1 MMAID
6 RSALA
11 GNLIRAILKSKKL
24 LRIYS
29 PNNSVYLNTLDEVY
43 NIAADYLKNYGEI
56 VFTIKPVEI
65 LVDTEQ
71 VYHNT
76 SKTDNFAMLFF
87 GEGVKELRIR
97 EGLKKPELEE
107 FIKLVGT
114 DFAKEDLDDDMISA
128 IWERD
133 FENIKMIV
141 DDLVVFEGAEMSTG
155 EAWSGSGSGVSH
167 GDWGRDDKGL
177 AAGLIGIEKENEE
190 ERLQKVYRDG
200 LEKEDAVPISAGDL
214 SVEERAYIA
223 AEKQQDPSGIT
234 DKLVN
239 ILMFMLYNEKVKE
252 SADKTEKAIEDMI
265 SYSLKGGSIATLLM
279 TLRNIKQMTP
289 KEGGGLA
296 SAPQIQQFLCS
307 CIAPKMI
314 KQLGHLLDFT
324 RSIKEEEM
332 IEYAW
337 HFGKDAIGP
346 LISLLGNLQT
356 ITARRIVNNV
366 LIHVGKENINV
377 LQERLDDPV
386 WYVVRNIIYVL
397 RNIGDISVLD
407 SILRVARHENAR
419 VRLEVL
425 KALGDFRDSRSLP
438 VLKAYFDDS
447 DLLVRLA
454 AVSVFGSMAT
464 GVPQA
469 ANFVRDAIVE
479 KISEKGFEDREFREK
494 KAFYEAMAAVRD
506 KGVEDSMIDIIKKKG
521 LFGTRKQ
528 AETRACAA
536 HYLGVAESRE
546 ALPFLEKLAGSSD
559 PLVAEHA
566 AASVQRIRNG

>member
-29 PNNSVYLNTLDEVY
+29 PNNSVYLNALDEVY
-43 NIAADYLKNYGEI
+43 NIAADYLKNYGDI
-56 VFTIKPVEI
+56 VFTIKPAEI
-65 LVDTEQ
+65 LVDSEQ
-71 VYHNT
+71 VYHST
-76 SKTDNFAMLFF
+76 DKTDNFAMLFF
-87 GEGVKELRIR
+87 GEGVKELKIR
-97 EGLKKPELEE
+97 EGLKRPELEE

-114 DFAKEDLDDDMISA
+114 DFAKEDLYEDMVSA

-133 FENIKMIV
+133 FEHIKLIV
-141 DDLVVFEGAEMSTG
+141 DDLLLFEGTEISTG
-155 EAWSGSGSGVSH
+155 EAGSGSGP
-167 GDWGRDDKGL
+167 GLGQGGRGSDDKVL
-177 AAGLIGIEKENEE
+177 AASLIGIEKESEE
-190 ERLQKVYRDG
+190 ERLQKVYVEG
-200 LEKEDAVPISAGDL
+200 LEKEDAMPIYAGDL
-214 SVEERAYIA
+214 SVEEKAYIA
-223 AEKQQDPSGIT
+223 AEMQKDLSGIT
-234 DKLVN
+234 NKLLN
-239 ILMFMLYNEKVKE
+239 ILVVMLYNEKVKE
-252 SADKTEKAIEDMI
+252 SADKIEKAIEDII
-265 SYSLKGGSIATLLM
+265 SYSMKGGSIATLLM
-279 TLRNIKQMTP
+279 TLRNIKQMTS
-289 KEGGGLA
+289 KEGGGSLP
-296 SAPQIQQFLCS
+296 APQVKQFLS
-307 CIAPKMI
+307 FCIAPKML
-314 KQLGHLLDFT
+314 KQFEQLLDSI

-356 ITARRIVNNV
+356 IAARRVINNV
-366 LIHVGKENINV
+366 LINVGKEDINA
-377 LQERLDDPV
+377 LKERLDDPV
-386 WYVVRNIIYVL
+386 WYVVRNVIYVL
-397 RNIGDISVLD
+397 RNIGDISVHD

-425 KALGDFRDSRSLP
+425 KALGHFRDSRSLP

-447 DLLVRLA
+447 DSLVRLT

-464 GVPQA
+464 VGPQA

-479 KISEKGFEDREFREK
+479 KISEKVFEEREFREK
-494 KAFYEAMAAVRD
+494 KAFYEALAAVRD
-506 KGVEDSMIDIIKKKG
+506 KGVEDRMLDILKKKG
-521 LFGTRKQ
+521 LFSTRKQ

-559 PLVAEHA
+559 ALLAEHA